1 MPLGTSTKPGS
12 FPAHMFGAPRES
24 LMQGSP
30 RFSPRENRAEF
41 PQRPSQAELVRINKD
56 LTFSHPPAP
65 LRAISAFVSRW
76 VTGWGGGVGGAT
88 TRVAQR
94 LFSLLFRFF
103 LLISCLQAASSPR
116 RSTATLEPPAPIH
129 RAWLPHSLLIIF
141 YKSNTTQFFPH
152 YREPWGGCPAIGG
165 GDVTRAGSRG
175 PERKKGVL
183 FGVNLDS
190 NSVIYQGIS

>member
-76 VTGWGGGVGGAT
+76 VTGWGGGVGG
-88 TRVAQR
+88 RQR
-94 LFSLLFRFF
+94 GSLRGYFPFY
-103 LLISCLQAASSPR
+103 SVSS
-116 RSTATLEPPAPIH
+116 SSYLACKLPPAHAGRQQPLSPQPQSTGLGFPIH
-129 RAWLPHSLLIIF
+129 
-141 YKSNTTQFFPH
+141 Y
-152 YREPWGGCPAIGG
+152 
-165 GDVTRAGSRG
+165 
-175 PERKKGVL
+175 
-183 FGVNLDS
+183 
-190 NSVIYQGIS
+190 

>member
-1 MPLGTSTKPGS
+1 MRCSSPPLPLWNLITFASSEVVARRLPSFAPSPSPAAAPRRHPPPGTRRAAYRSTLLPSFLLPSTPPPSFFIFNLFFFFLPPEAAASHAREQDSMPLGTSTKPGS

-76 VTGWGGGVGGAT
+76 VTG
-88 TRVAQR
+88 
-94 LFSLLFRFF
+94 
-103 LLISCLQAASSPR
+103 
-116 RSTATLEPPAPIH
+116 
-129 RAWLPHSLLIIF
+129 
-141 YKSNTTQFFPH
+141 
-152 YREPWGGCPAIGG
+152 
-165 GDVTRAGSRG
+165 
-175 PERKKGVL
+175 
-183 FGVNLDS
+183 
-190 NSVIYQGIS
+190 

>member
-76 VTGWGGGVGGAT
+76 VTGWGGGGGGDNAG
-88 TRVAQR
+88 RSEVIFPFIQ
-94 LFSLLFRFF
+94 F
-103 LLISCLQAASSPR
+103 LPPHILPASCLQP
-116 RSTATLEPPAPIH
+116 
-129 RAWLPHSLLIIF
+129 
-141 YKSNTTQFFPH
+141 TQ
-152 YREPWGGCPAIGG
+152 
-165 GDVTRAGSRG
+165 V
-175 PERKKGVL
+175 
-183 FGVNLDS
+183 DS
-190 NSVIYQGIS
+190 NP